1 MHGGPRTGFVLTAN
15 DAASIVPVQSFS
27 DKPIGEA
34 TSGSL
39 IAPLPDEVESIAI
52 QAGVPCHLDVPGA

>member
-1 MHGGPRTGFVLTAN
+1 MHGDPRTGFVLTAN

-39 IAPLPDEVESIAI
+39 TAPLPDEVESIAI
-52 QAGVPCHLDVPGA
+52 QSGISRHFDAVGA